1 VEYARKLL
9 EEIGLEGRRV
19 RMFNMSSAM
28 GGGFAESA
36 AELTE
41 EIRGIGPN
49 PLRRGGDSANQE
61 T

>member
-1 VEYARKLL
+1 MQYARKLL

-19 RMFNMSSAM
+19 QMFNISAAM
-28 GGGFAESA
+28 GGEFAISA

-49 PLRRGGDSANQE
+49 PLRRGGASVNRE